1 MAVGD
6 FLVFDE
12 ALAYLYDGGWD
23 PSDTIKIAILDNTTT
38 PASGDVTPS
47 LGDYTE
53 VGTGG
58 TYVSGGT
65 SLGTFGDAVTESSG
79 TMTFD
84 SAVNPSWALDAG
96 NDVDAYWALIYN
108 DTDASDLAIGFLDLG
123 GPFDMSAADLEITW
137 NDDGIFTVSAK
148 ATNQNLIDIAAL
160 SNADGNFIVGDGS
173 NFIVESGSTVIS
185 TLGASLT
192 SDQVVY
198 GQLEQSSGLLWDDT
212 DSKLTIDGIDI
223 WEPYSECLAVGQNA
237 LIGLV
242 SGVGRTVAIGT
253 NAGRNTTSGHGNFF
267 LGNQSGRY
275 CNGANNIAIGINAL
289 YGVSGST
296 NGSYNVAMGSGSMQ
310 NSTTAGSSVGVG
322 YQTLFNL
329 TTGGS
334 NVAIGRSAITA
345 STTTASAVV
354 IGAFAAQNT
363 TVGTGFVAVGAL
375 ALNDTVS
382 NGLDYCVGIG
392 YWALRSVTGDVTN
405 TVAMGYYAGY
415 ASDGTSSVYIG
426 ANSGRTASGNDNVCV
441 GEGSGYTTI
450 GSSNVLI
457 GHDCGSAFTS
467 GVANT
472 LAIHNSNS
480 NQALVYGE
488 FSDRNFGFNFT
499 EGTDSFGASSQGVVF
514 IHEKSTN
521 PTGNPSGGGVLYV
534 DSGALKYRGP
544 GGTTTTIAPT

>member
-38 PASGDVTPS
+38 PAAGDATPS

-108 DTDASDLAIGFLDLG
+108 DTDVSDLAIGFLDLG
-123 GPFDMSAADLEITW
+123 GPFDMSAAGLEITW
-137 NDDGIFTVSAK
+137 SADGIFTVSAK

-212 DSKLTIDGIDI
+212 NSKLTIDGVDI
-223 WEPYSECLAVGQNA
+223 WRPYTGCLAIGQDTLDNIITGSGNNLVIGTSAGRYTTSGAANVFIGSYAGWKWNGDSNLAVGRSA
-237 LIGLV
+237 MLGLTG
-242 SGVGRTVAIGT
+242 SVGNYNTAVGT
-253 NAGRNTTSGHGNFF
+253 EVLAAG
-267 LGNQSGRY
+267 
-275 CNGANNIAIGINAL
+275 
-289 YGVSGST
+289 
-296 NGSYNVAMGSGSMQ
+296 
-310 NSTTAGSSVGVG
+310 TTAGYNIGMG
-322 YQTLFNL
+322 YKAL
-329 TTGGS
+329 TKLSTGGS
-334 NVAIGRSAITA
+334 NVAIGNNAISSSTA
-345 STTTASAVV
+345 AFSAVA
-354 IGAFAAQNT
+354 IGPFVAQNT
-363 TVGTGFVAVGAL
+363 TVGTGFVVIGRS
-375 ALNDTVS
+375 ALNDTIS
-382 NGLDYCVGIG
+382 HGINYCIGIG
-392 YWALRSVTGDVTN
+392 YYALNSINGAVTN
-405 TVAMGYYAGY
+405 TVAMGSYAGY
-415 ASDGTSSVYIG
+415 DSDGTSSVYIG
-426 ANSGRTASGNDNVCV
+426 ANSGRTASGNDNVCI
-441 GEGSGYTTI
+441 GDGSGYTTI